1 MRDWRRH
8 VRDRLPPLRLPPERE
23 AEIVDELALQLEQ
36 DCADAVAG
44 GASER
49 DAAERALARFPAWE
63 ALAAEIEAAEL
74 EPPRHPSRHP
84 SLHPPL
90 HPSRN
95 PPRRPPRRS
104 PRPPA
109 AAGRARPLAGIV
121 GDLRHACRL
130 LRHGPAF
137 AAVAI
142 ATLAFGIGVNTAIFT
157 VVDAVVVR
165 ALPFPAADRLM
176 AVETRMTGQPESEPW
191 TSAADFFDLR
201 QRARSFASLA
211 AISPVWNLVLT
222 TRAAAQR
229 LECLFVSADFFRT
242 LGIRPALGRGFL
254 ASEDD
259 PARPQRVVILGHA
272 FWRQRYGARRDV
284 LGKTLDLDGEPHAI
298 VGVLPAGFRY
308 PGQPLLGTT
317 TEIDLWLPLAANQ
330 LTPIPQR
337 SLRFLK
343 VIGRRRPDAPAAQ
356 ARRELRALGDR
367 LAEEHPDSDRG
378 FAVDAQPLAAQVK
391 GHFRS
396 SLLLLLGAVGFV
408 LLMACA
414 NVANL
419 VLARNAARR
428 RELTVRAALGAPGA
442 RLLRQLL
449 AEGLVLAALGGA
461 LGLALAHLCLRAL
474 LAAAPAGLIP
484 DRRIAL
490 DPRSL
495 LFTAAVTL
503 GCAVAAGVL
512 PGWRLLRLE
521 LAASLRDSARALTAG
536 HHRLRGVLVAFEVAV
551 ALTLLVGAGLLVR
564 SFARL
569 LDVDPGFTPGRLV
582 RLSTQTPPAARTAE
596 QRTAVYEAIAERLR
610 AVPGVVS
617 VGAVSRLP
625 LMGSNLGS
633 WLLVEGR
640 AAPPGERPEVE
651 YRVATPSYFAT
662 MGIALRAGRLFD
674 ARDASLRAPVALIN
688 QRAARTFW
696 PGTDPV
702 GKRIKL
708 GADTDRKP
716 WIAIAGVVADVRHF
730 GLDAEPRPEV
740 YLPFAHS
747 PLFAPILVVRT
758 AADPAPLVGALGA
771 AVRAAVPGLPVYDV
785 SPMRELVA
793 ASTAQRRF
801 LMGLLAAFA
810 AAALLL
816 AALGVYGIAAQA
828 VVQRTREI
836 GLRMALGASPA
847 AALRL
852 VLADGLRAILP
863 GLAAGAAA
871 AAGLTRAMR
880 GALFA
885 VSPLDPL
892 SFAAAALVLGAC
904 ALLACYAPARRA
916 TRVDPLVALR
926 HD

>member
-1 MRDWRRH
+1 MLDWRRE
-8 VRDRLPPLRLPPERE
+8 VRNRMPALRLAPERE
-23 AEIVDELALQLEQ
+23 AEIVEELALQLEQ
-36 DCADAVAG
+36 DAADAVAG

-49 DAAERALARFPAWE
+49 QAAERALARFPSWE
-63 ALAAEIEAAEL
+63 ALAAEIESAEK
-74 EPPRHPSRHP
+74 PPGQLPGQAPRQR
-84 SLHPPL
+84 
-90 HPSRN
+90 
-95 PPRRPPRRS
+95 PRRPPLAA
-104 PRPPA
+104 PLPPTA
-109 AAGRARPLAGIV
+109 VGRALSLSGIF

-130 LRHGPAF
+130 LRHSPGF

-157 VVDAVVVR
+157 VVDAVVLR

-176 AVETRMTGQPESEPW
+176 AVETRMTRQPEIEPW

-201 QRARSFASLA
+201 ERARSFSSLA
-211 AISPVWNLVLT
+211 AISPVWNNVLNT
-222 TRAAAQR
+222 GATAQR
-229 LECLFVSADFFRT
+229 LETLFVSADLWRT
-242 LGIRPALGRGFL
+242 LGVRPALGRGFL
-254 ASEDD
+254 AHEDD
-259 PARPQRVVILGHA
+259 AAKPVRVVMLGHA
-272 FWRQRYGARRDV
+272 FWSQRFGARRDA
-284 LGKTLDLDGEPHAI
+284 LGKVLDLDGEPYTI

-308 PGQPLLGTT
+308 PGEPLLGTT
-317 TEIDLWLPLAANQ
+317 KEIDLWLPLAANQ
-330 LTPIPQR
+330 LTAIPQR

-343 VIGRRRPDAPAAQ
+343 VIGRRRPDAPVAQ
-356 ARRELRALGDR
+356 ARRELRALGAR
-367 LAEEHPDSDRG
+367 LADEHPDSNRG

-391 GHFRS
+391 GRFRS

-414 NVANL
+414 NVTSL

-428 RELTVRAALGAPGA
+428 QELMMRVALGAPGS

-449 AEGLVLAALGGA
+449 AEGLVLAAMGGA

-490 DPRSL
+490 DLRSL
-495 LFTAAVTL
+495 LFSAAITL
-503 GCAVAAGVL
+503 GCAVVAGVL
-512 PGWRLLRLE
+512 PGWRLLRRE
-521 LAASLRDSARALTAG
+521 LAPTLNDSGRALTAG

-551 ALTLLVGAGLLVR
+551 ALTLLVGATLLLR

-569 LDVDPGFTPGRLV
+569 LDVDHGFTPSRLV
-582 RLSTQTPPAARTAE
+582 TLSTQTPPAARTPE
-596 QRTAVYEAIAERLR
+596 QRTAVYEAVAERLR

-625 LMGSNLGS
+625 LMGSKIGS
-633 WLLVEGR
+633 TLLVEGR
-640 AAPPGERPEVE
+640 SAAPEERPEVE
-651 YRVATPSYFAT
+651 YRIATPSYFAT
-662 MGIALRAGRLFD
+662 MGIALRSGRLFD
-674 ARDASLRAPVALIN
+674 VRDASQRAPVALIN
-688 QRAARTFW
+688 QTAARTFW

-708 GADTDRKP
+708 GPEPERKP
-716 WIAIAGVVADVRHF
+716 WITIAGVVADVRHF
-730 GLDAEPRPEV
+730 GLDADARPEV
-740 YLPFAHS
+740 YQPFARS

-758 AADPAPLVGALGA
+758 ATDPAPMVRGLSA
-771 AVRAAVPGLPVYDV
+771 AIASAVPGLPVYDV
-785 SPMRELVA
+785 SLMRELVA
-793 ASTAQRRF
+793 RSMAQRRF
-801 LMGLLAAFA
+801 MMGLLAAFA

-863 GLAAGAAA
+863 GLAVGAAA

-880 GALFA
+880 GALFG

-892 SFAAAALVLGAC
+892 SFGTAALVLAAC